1 MGPFL
6 VIVTYLYRKDMNPSI
21 KQKLNEDL
29 TKADVSKEVKI
40 YMDSKEFKTKIEKIV
55 KDRIKNEKELEDK
68 VVDITRNVL
77 TQLYK
82 TLWVKRGVWRNNLT
96 NKSS

>member
-1 MGPFL
+1 MKSDIKENL
-6 VIVTYLYRKDMNPSI
+6 QKSDISKQIKVYMNS
-21 KQKLNEDL
+21 
-29 TKADVSKEVKI
+29 T
-40 YMDSKEFKTKIEKIV
+40 EFKDKIEKIV

-68 VVDITRNVL
+68 VVEITTNVL

-82 TLWVKRGVWRNNLT
+82 TLWIKRAVWRNNLS